1 MNAHRSAGPEAR
13 AAWALGVAER
23 VRGRDFSGLPDA
35 DAVRLLRTAAARA
48 LDGAEDALADALGV
62 VSGRVSYT
70 PTAQQLAAA
79 ALLLD
84 GVIVEMDAGE
94 GKTLASVMA
103 AVVFAAAGRRVHILT
118 SNDYLAARDRDNHA
132 IAIESLGIMP
142 GLVVESVDASERW
155 PQYAR
160 PIVFTTAREVGFD
173 WLRDNIAASVEA
185 RVRPAFDV
193 AIVDEADH
201 QLVDQAR
208 TPLIISGASDDS
220 ETRAAEDDPVERL
233 ASLMIEEQAAR
244 LDGLYSALDGDEAD
258 VERALAT
265 ILLGEGLSPRLLS
278 ALERLGKSPRRI
290 REALLRLNDDEEG
303 RPLESG
309 LLFGIDAANSALA
322 PTEDGWDFLV
332 GGLERPSEAFEVV
345 QTLSARMINASGED
359 YVVGEDGVTL
369 VDRLD
374 GRPLSG
380 HRYMDGLHEAIE
392 RKEGVEARA
401 RANPSARTTMRAL
414 MSNYATISGLTG
426 TATEAAAV
434 FAQDYGAATARIP
447 ATFESRR
454 ADMGARVFFDRDA
467 HIGAVC
473 DEVVRWNQVGRPV
486 LLSAGSVRES
496 EAFSAALRTRGV
508 AHRVL
513 NASNPERERDIVARA
528 GEFGAVTVATGMAGR
543 GTDIIVSDDVDRRV
557 AENRGSAVQR
567 GDEGLGLIVIIASLP
582 GSRRVERQIRGRT
595 ARQGRPGASV
605 ALLCANDPTLAFTR
619 QRAALND
626 MARRGGGYVEGLEVE
641 RLLGEAQAE
650 LESGH
655 RRATEASAEFA
666 AVIENE
672 SRVYYYDRE
681 SLMRPGSARERLAE
695 DAASWVERETAALRE
710 FQSDYAAAFD
720 SVAESLWVE
729 HGLDLGGEYAL
740 SPSEAVDALGRL
752 VEGRLFAL
760 RSKLGARRFEAEA
773 SRAYLES
780 LDSLWPDHLA
790 TLQDMALSIAMG
802 ASSRSAA
809 VAQFAEEAR
818 AFRSEMRSAAADGV
832 IGGMLDSERSE
843 PPPDSGDDGIERLPS
858 QLSRLIR

>member
-1 MNAHRSAGPEAR
+1 MNAGTEAR
-13 AAWALGVAER
+13 AAWALGIAER
-23 VRGRDFSGLPDA
+23 VRERDFSSLPEA
-35 DAVRLLRTAAARA
+35 ELRRRLRTAAARA
-48 LDGAEDALADALGV
+48 LDGSEDALADALGV
-62 VSGRVSYT
+62 VAGRVSYA

-118 SNDYLAARDRDNHA
+118 ANDYLAARDRDNHA
-132 IAIESLGIMP
+132 SAMESLGIAH
-142 GLVVESVDASERW
+142 GLVVESVDASERL

-160 PIVFTTAREVGFD
+160 PVVFTTAREVGFD
-173 WLRDNIAASVEA
+173 WLRDNIAVSVEA

-208 TPLIISGASDDS
+208 TPLIISGASDDG
-220 ETRAAEDDPVERL
+220 ETQAGEDDPVERL

-244 LDGLYSALDGDEAD
+244 LDGLYSALDGGEAD

-265 ILLGEGLSPRLLS
+265 ILLGEGLSQRLLS
-278 ALERLGKSPRRI
+278 ALERHGKSPRRI
-290 REALLRLNDDEEG
+290 REELLRLNDDEDG

-309 LLFGIDAANSALA
+309 LLFGIDAANSALT
-322 PTEDGWDFLV
+322 PTEDGWDFVV

-345 QTLSARMINASGED
+345 QTMGARVINASGED

-374 GRPLSG
+374 GRPMSG

-392 RKEGVEARA
+392 RKEGVETRA
-401 RANPSARTTMRAL
+401 RANPSAQTTMRAL

-426 TATEAAAV
+426 TAVEATVAL
-434 FAQDYGAATARIP
+434 AQDYGAATVRIP

-454 ADMGARVFFDRDA
+454 ADLGARVFFDRDA
-467 HIGAVC
+467 HVGAVC
-473 DEVVRWNQVGRPV
+473 DEVVRWNGVGRPV
-486 LLSAGSVRES
+486 LLSVGSVRES
-496 EAFSAALRTRGV
+496 ETFSAALQKYGV
-508 AHRVL
+508 GHRVL

-543 GTDIIVSDDVDRRV
+543 GTDIIVTGDVDRRV
-557 AENRGSAVQR
+557 AENRLLPVTR

-582 GSRRVERQIRGRT
+582 ASRRVERQIRGRT
-595 ARQGRPGASV
+595 ARQGRPGAC
-605 ALLCANDPTLAFTR
+605 AARLYANDPTLAFTR
-619 QRAALND
+619 QQAALND
-626 MARRGGGYVEGLEVE
+626 MAKRGGEYVEGVEVE
-641 RLLGEAQAE
+641 RLLGEAQGE
-650 LESGH
+650 LESGY

-666 AVIENE
+666 AVIESE
-672 SRVYYYDRE
+672 SRAHYADRE
-681 SLMRPGSARERLAE
+681 TLMRPGSVRGRLAE
-695 DAASWVERETAALRE
+695 DMARWIERRTAPLRE
-710 FQSDYAAAFD
+710 FQSDYGAAFD
-720 SVAESLWVE
+720 SVAESLWE
-729 HGLDLGGEYAL
+729 EYGLDLGAKYAL
-740 SPSEAVDALGRL
+740 SPSEVTDTLGRL

-809 VAQFAEEAR
+809 IAQFAEEAR
-818 AFRSEMRSAAADGV
+818 AFRSKLRSAAADGV
-832 IGGMLDSERSE
+832 IADMLDSERSE
-843 PPPDSGDDGIERLPS
+843 TPPDSGEDGIVRLPS
-858 QLSRLIR
+858 QLSRLI